1 MLDDAVFFPGPDGA
15 TAVVVDR
22 STWTVTATPD
32 LGRSTRVGLTAT
44 DGARIYVPA
53 TGHRDVV
60 VVDADT
66 YAVVDT
72 IETLGN
78 AAPVLLDGSLWTAD
92 SWDGLIQRHDDL
104 G

>member
-1 MLDDAVFFPGPDGA
+1 MARG
-15 TAVVVDR
+15 
-22 STWTVTATPD
+22 STCRP
-32 LGRSTRVGLTAT
+32 
-44 DGARIYVPA
+44 
-53 TGHRDVV
+53 TGHRDVL

-78 AAPVLLDGSLWTAD
+78 NAPVLLDGSLWTAD
-92 SWDGLIQRHDDL
+92 SWDGLIQRHDEL

>member
-1 MLDDAVFFPGPDGA
+1 M
-15 TAVVVDR
+15 
-22 STWTVTATPD
+22 
-32 LGRSTRVGLTAT
+32 
-44 DGARIYVPA
+44 PA
-53 TGHRDVV
+53 TGYRDVI

-92 SWDGLIQRHDDL
+92 SWDGLIQRHDEL
-104 G
+104 E